1 VKFIESSLEKI
12 IKMKLHLKSI
22 FLTLAFIPLF
32 TFSQTNRN
40 YIAIGYSSI
49 CCGTP
54 SEKPVMD
61 FVKKTEKKLKLKPF
75 EIFIE
80 NGLGKEGEH
89 TFYIGTDN
97 LNANQ
102 LKSFWNDLKR
112 TASNQNKNES
122 KNNKGSVNIEDKLI
136 SNSALKS
143 VKANPRT
150 RISSMRIFNY
160 NE

>member
-1 VKFIESSLEKI
+1 
-12 IKMKLHLKSI
+12 MKLHLKFI
-22 FLTLAFIPLF
+22 FLTLAFIPCL
-32 TFSQTNRN
+32 TFSQTNKN
-40 YIAIGYSSI
+40 YIAISYSSI

-89 TFYIGTDN
+89 IFYIATDN

-102 LKSFWNDLKR
+102 LKSFWNDLKL
-112 TASNQNKNES
+112 TASNQNKLSS
-122 KNNKGSVNIEDKLI
+122 KNEKGSVNVEDKLI
-136 SNSALKS
+136 SNATLKS
-143 VKANPRT
+143 IKANPKT
-150 RISSMRIFNY
+150 RISSLKVYNY
-160 NE
+160 KE